1 MQVVGNRERTP
12 SWFELAT
19 AWFDPSRAVL
29 PIDAVF
35 PEGQTTEER
44 NEESAAMMVDSQKEA
59 TAAALTELGY
69 DVDAADLGP
78 LAHRGLR
85 GRRASSRR
93 ATSSSTA
100 NGTPVTDAEP
110 LREIVND
117 GDGAPDRAARS
128 SATARS
134 RPSR

>member
-35 PEGQTTEER
+35 PEGQTTEQR

-69 DVDAADLGP
+69 DVDAQVTVYALTD
-78 LAHRGLR
+78 GL
-85 GRRASSRR
+85 GRRGHPRGGRR
-93 ATSSSTA
+93 H
-100 NGTPVTDAEP
+100 P
-110 LREIVND
+110 
-117 GDGAPDRAARS
+117 RAR
-128 SATARS
+128 TAR
-134 RPSR
+134 R